1 MMNSMQSKKN
11 SYLIAL
17 SIIVIGAFSRLI
29 PHLPNFSMIE
39 GLALFGGA
47 YLGSRLLSVAVPIAA
62 LYVSDLVINN
72 TVARPFF
79 PEQEGFIFFHE
90 YMIFN
95 AVAMIAIVI
104 VAQYALKKV
113 TAGRVIASALASSL
127 LFFVVSNIGSW
138 ISLPIY
144 SKDFAGLAAA
154 FIAAV
159 PFYQNTWISGVLFSV
174 LLFGS
179 FELYK
184 SYTGSKLKTAVAE

>member
-1 MMNSMQSKKN
+1 MKNSMQSKKN

-29 PHLPNFSMIE
+29 PHMPNFSMIE

-47 YLGSRLLSVAVPIAA
+47 YLGSRLLSMAVPVVA
-62 LYVSDLVINN
+62 LYLSDLVINN

-79 PEQEGFIFFHE
+79 PDHEGLVFFHE

-95 AVAMIAIVI
+95 AVAMIAIVLL
-104 VAQYALKKV
+104 AQFALKKV
-113 TAGRVIASALASSL
+113 TAGRVISSALVASL
-127 LFFVVSNIGSW
+127 LFFVVTNVGSW
-138 ISLPIY
+138 LTQPIY

-154 FIAAV
+154 FTAAV

-179 FELYK
+179 YELYQ
-184 SYTGSKLKTAVAE
+184 SYVSGKLQAATTR